1 MSEGKAVSKD
11 VPLIDRAVFFDNPEI
26 TGGKLS
32 PDGTLISFLKP
43 YQGILNI
50 WVKPLEDD
58 MEDAVPVTASE
69 RPLSG
74 YFWSRDGK
82 YIVYALDKN
91 GDENINIYAVDPHK
105 EKGPGGV
112 PPSKNLTPFASVTA
126 RIYQAA
132 WTDPDLFWIGLNDR
146 DEAWHDLYAL
156 SLSDGHLTRHYTNT
170 DRMTGYIFD
179 WEDKLRGFY
188 QTDEQGNTEIL
199 YKSGHDLRS
208 IFKVPVS
215 ESVGVVGWTPDNKE
229 MYIVTN
235 EGERD
240 LLTLCKLNPES
251 GAIKDIESDPENR
264 VDLNDVSFH
273 RHSREIISTTY
284 IDEKERV
291 YWKQEE
297 WAAYDK
303 ELQEKF
309 PNREIHFQSSDES
322 YTRFLIGLSGD
333 RFASS
338 TCLYIPSED
347 LLVEVYTPRPRL
359 AEVEE
364 YLAPMKSIRYESSDG
379 MEIPAYLTVPVGV
392 EEKDLPTVV
401 LVHGGPKGPRDYW
414 GYNSLVQF
422 LANRGYA
429 VLQPNFRASGGYG
442 KAFLNAGDL
451 EWGRLMQDDITY
463 GVQYL
468 IDKGISDPERIG
480 IMGGSYGGYA
490 TLAGLTFTP
499 NLYACGVDIVGPSNL
514 FTLLE
519 SIPPYW
525 EAGRAF
531 LYSMVGDPDR
541 PEGEARLREASPL
554 FHVDQIKKPLLIVQ
568 GANDPRVKQA
578 ESDQIVKAL
587 FEKKKHVSYL
597 LAEDEGHGFRKP
609 INRMAMY
616 AEIEHFLSQEL
627 GGRYQSDKPDEVASR
642 LQELQ
647 VDVENRVKQNEQ

>member
-1 MSEGKAVSKD
+1 MSNANSQEQQP
-11 VPLIDRAVFFDNPEI
+11 PLIDRAVFFDNPEME
-26 TGGKLS
+26 GGKLS

-43 YQGILNI
+43 YQGILNV
-50 WVKPLEDD
+50 WVKALGDD
-58 MEDAVPVTASE
+58 METAKPVTASE

-82 YIVYALDKN
+82 YIVYALDKD

-112 PPSKNLTPFASVTA
+112 PPSRNLTPFASVTA

-146 DEAWHDLYAL
+146 DAAWHDLYAL

-179 WEDKLRGFY
+179 WADTLRGFY
-188 QTDEQGNTEIL
+188 QTDEKGNTEIL
-199 YKSGHDLRS
+199 YKEGRDLKS

-215 ESVGVVGWTPDNKE
+215 ESASVVGWTPENEE
-229 MYIVTN
+229 MYMVTN
-235 EGERD
+235 QGERD
-240 LLTLCKLNPES
+240 LLTLCKLHPES
-251 GAIKDIESDPENR
+251 GEVKDIESDPENR
-264 VDLNDVSFH
+264 VDLNDVMFH
-273 RHSREIISTTY
+273 RHTREIISTIYT
-284 IDEKERV
+284 DEKERV
-291 YWKQEE
+291 YWKDEK
-297 WAAYDK
+297 WAAYDE

-309 PNREIHFQSSDES
+309 PDREVHFQSSDTT
-322 YTRFLIGLSGD
+322 YTRFLIGLTGD

-338 TCLYIPSED
+338 TWLYIPAED
-347 LLVEVYTPRPRL
+347 VLVKVYTPRPRL
-359 AEVEE
+359 AEVESF
-364 YLAPMKSIRYESSDG
+364 LAPMKSIRYASSDG
-379 MEIPAYLTVPVGV
+379 MDIPAFLTLPKG
-392 EEKDLPTVV
+392 EGSKKLPTVV

-414 GYNSLVQF
+414 GYHPLVQF

-442 KAFLNAGDL
+442 KSFLNAGDL

-468 IDKGISDPERIG
+468 IREGIADSDRIG

-490 TLAGLTFTP
+490 TLAGLAFTP
-499 NLYACGVDIVGPSNL
+499 ELYACGADIVGPSNL

-531 LYSMVGDPDR
+531 LYGMVGDPETESGQKR
-541 PEGEARLREASPL
+541 IREASPL
-554 FHVDQIKKPLLIVQ
+554 FHVDEIRRPFLIVQ

-578 ESDQIVKAL
+578 ESDQIVRAL
-587 FEKKKHVSYL
+587 AEKGKHVSYL

-616 AEIEHFLSQEL
+616 AEIEHFLAEEL
-627 GGRYQSDKPDEVASR
+627 GGRYQKEKPVEVADR
-642 LQELQ
+642 LPELL
-647 VDVENRVKQNEQ
+647 VNVKSLISGDEK